1 MLSLLPVHAR
11 CDKCM
16 KRYWLYIYYQ
26 MLDYPLTKIDRD
38 DWNKKVELAL
48 MHTIPSEDVA
58 IPALKEFE
66 EILTRLLSLPL
77 EETLA

>member
-1 MLSLLPVHAR
+1 
-11 CDKCM
+11 
-16 KRYWLYIYYQ
+16 